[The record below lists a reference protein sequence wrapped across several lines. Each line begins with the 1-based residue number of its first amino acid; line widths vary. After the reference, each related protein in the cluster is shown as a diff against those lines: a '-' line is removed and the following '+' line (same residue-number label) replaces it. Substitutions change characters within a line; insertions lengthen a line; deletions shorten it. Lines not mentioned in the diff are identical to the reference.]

1 MSVRL
6 KPVSEQVVVITGA
19 SSGIGL
25 ATARMFAERGVRGL
39 VLVARNEDAIRKV
52 AEELD
57 RGGTRAIAVAADTGS
72 RHDIERIAR
81 TAVETFGGFDTWVNN
96 AAVALYGRL
105 LEIPIE
111 DQRRQFEVN
120 YWGVVNGSLVA
131 ARQLQARGGAIINVG
146 SVLSERAMILQTQ
159 YSATKHAVK
168 AFTDGLRM
176 ELERDGAPVSVTLI
190 KPSGIDTPYPE
201 HARNY
206 MEDDPAVPPPSY
218 DPRLVARAIVF
229 AAEHQRRELTVGFGG
244 WAIAAMGT
252 VAPRLTDKIMEATG
266 YAVQV
271 TGQRERPA
279 MRDNLYRARQ
289 DGDEHSSLSGPPPR
303 QTSLFLEAQM
313 HPLTTVMVMAGVGL
327 AVAAAI
333 FAPRPAA
340 LRPRSRRGASP
351 ARRYERAEALER
363 HSGNGHGEP
372 ARGPGYRARH
382 EPFDGRVQPRH

>member
-25 ATARMFAERGVRGL
+25 ATARMFAERGARGL

-52 AEELD
+52 AEELNH
-57 RGGTRAIAVAADTGS
+57 GGTRAVAVAADTGS

-244 WAIAAMGT
+244 WAIGAMGT

-266 YAVQV
+266 YATQV
-271 TGQRERPA
+271 TSQRERPA
-279 MRDNLYRARQ
+279 MRDNLYRPRQ
-289 DGDEHSSLSGPPPR
+289 DGDEHSSLQGPPPR

-327 AVAAAI
+327 ALAAAM

-340 LRPRSRRGASP
+340 LRSRPRRGASP
-351 ARRYERAEALER
+351 ARRHESAEALER
-363 HSGNGHGEP
+363 HSGNGHGET

-382 EPFDGRVQPRH
+382 EAFDGRVQPRH